1 MNTMPA
7 VGVILW
13 RSMIFYVKEYQP
25 PVPRKW
31 AAANWISFP
40 ASCDYHSRLDRINR
54 GEKP

>member
-13 RSMIFYVKEYQP
+13 RSMWRWVGDP
-25 PVPRKW
+25 PKPAPRCIALK
-31 AAANWISFP
+31 NPNRYP
-40 ASCDYHSRLDRINR
+40 ASFDYYCRLDRINR